1 MKCKVD
7 GCGVTAN
14 HEDGWC
20 ITHFARFVWEKFGK
34 RILVSDMESA
44 AVMRQTVADYRH
56 VISDYER
63 EQYYPITWDY
73 RRDQLNPLDYHR
85 STGND

>member
-1 MKCKVD
+1 MICKVE
-7 GCGVTAN
+7 GSGLTAN

-44 AVMRQTVADYRH
+44 AVMRQTVADY
-56 VISDYER
+56 ER

-73 RRDQLNPLDYHR
+73 RRDQLNPLDYANYTDYHR

>member
-7 GCGVTAN
+7 GCGLTAN

-20 ITHFARFVWEKFGK
+20 ITHFSRFVWEKFGK

-44 AVMRQTVADYRH
+44 AVMRQTVADY
-56 VISDYER
+56 ER
-63 EQYYPITWDY
+63 EQYCPVTDDDWREYIK
-73 RRDQLNPLDYHR
+73 
-85 STGND
+85 